1 MQLGLQGPNGT
12 ILFGA
17 LMASLLILVNARSIG
32 EYLGIMDHPDTG
44 RKRHE
49 QVTPLVGGLAIMA
62 GVGLWCAAALLWT
75 DGLNRSVTLAVVLCG
90 LGATLVGYADDQSST
105 SPSSRILS
113 LFLLSSIAMV
123 IDPSLIPV
131 HLVWGSFDPTPL
143 PQWLAFIFIAVA
155 MAGYVNAVNMADGQN
170 GVVTG
175 MYVIWAACLL
185 FATGGTTA
193 AISQVLLETV
203 LATFL
208 FNMAGRVFL
217 GDSGT
222 YGVTFIFGILAIQ
235 AHNRWGVTAETIT
248 VWFFIPVMD
257 CIRLMISRALQG
269 QVPSAADRNHFHHR
283 LQDRVGRSLGLAIYL
298 GVVGASSVV
307 ASLFPHLALLC
318 MVLLA
323 AFYFSF
329 AWLTAVDTEEELE
342 FSAAGDEG
350 KIVRFES
357 KDKTA
362 AKH

>member
-1 MQLGLQGPNGT
+1 MV
-12 ILFGA
+12 
-17 LMASLLILVNARSIG
+17 SLLILVNARSIG
-32 EYLGIMDHPDTG
+32 EFLGVMDHPDTG
-44 RKRHE
+44 RKRHT
-49 QVTPLVGGLAIMA
+49 QVTPLVGGIAIIGGLAAWA
-62 GVGLWCAAALLWT
+62 GASLIWTNGLGT
-75 DGLNRSVTLAVVLCG
+75 NLAHAILLCG
-90 LGATLVGYADDQSST
+90 VGATLVGYSDDQSST

-113 LFLLSSIAMV
+113 LFLLSTIAMV
-123 IDPSLIPV
+123 IDPSLIPTQ
-131 HLVWGSFDPTPL
+131 LVWGSFDPTAL
-143 PQWLAFIFIAVA
+143 PRWFAFIFVTVA
-155 MAGYVNAVNMADGQN
+155 MAGYVNAVNMADGQD

-175 MYVIWAACLL
+175 MYAIWAACLL
-185 FATGGTTA
+185 IVTGGTAA

-222 YGVTFIFGILAIQ
+222 YGVTFVFGLLAIE

-269 QVPSAADRNHFHHR
+269 QVPSSADRNHFHHR
-283 LQDRVGRSLGLAIYL
+283 LQDRVGLSLGLAIYL
-298 GVVGASSVV
+298 GVVGTAAVV

-329 AWLTAVDTEEELE
+329 AWLTAVDMEEEME
-342 FSAAGDEG
+342 IPVASEEG
-350 KIVRFES
+350 NVVKFDS